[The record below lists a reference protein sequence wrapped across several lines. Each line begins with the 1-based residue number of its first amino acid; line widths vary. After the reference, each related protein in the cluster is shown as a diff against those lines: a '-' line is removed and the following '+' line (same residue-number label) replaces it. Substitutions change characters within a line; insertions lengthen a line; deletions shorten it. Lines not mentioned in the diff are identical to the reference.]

1 LTKYKTNFPK
11 NGAKVN
17 SPVSH
22 PHHKWPLE
30 TSLSAVTISE
40 IMSAATK
47 ATLKNK
53 GMASILTRWKVQL
66 PEMKNKINILLAKFR
81 SPSCWHLEIC

>member
-1 LTKYKTNFPK
+1 LTKYKTNLPK

-30 TSLSAVTISE
+30 TSLFAVAISE
-40 IMSAATK
+40 KMSAASRK
-47 ATLKNK
+47 TLKTK
-53 GMASILTRWKVQL
+53 GSVSILTRWKVQH
-66 PEMKNKINILLAKFR
+66 PENNNI
-81 SPSCWHLEIC
+81 IG

>member
-1 LTKYKTNFPK
+1 LTKYKTNLPK

-40 IMSAATK
+40 TMSAATK

-53 GMASILTRWKVQL
+53 GIVSILTRLKVQH
-66 PEMKNKINILLAKFR
+66 PEMQKKI
-81 SPSCWHLEIC
+81 